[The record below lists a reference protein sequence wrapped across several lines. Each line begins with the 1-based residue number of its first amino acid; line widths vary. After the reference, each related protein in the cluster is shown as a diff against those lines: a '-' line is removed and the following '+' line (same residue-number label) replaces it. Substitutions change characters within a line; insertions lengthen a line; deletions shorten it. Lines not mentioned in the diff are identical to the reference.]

1 MFRDIGFILEVIK
14 DFGKILAF
22 GFYFA
27 SCFLMHTTPAPY
39 NYLFMAYALFGLM
52 YWFVPLTKEVLE
64 DKYKRYRA
72 RKEEAWN
79 VLKETK

>member
-1 MFRDIGFILEVIK
+1 MFKDVGFVLELIK
-14 DFGKILAF
+14 DLGKMFALGLF
-22 GFYFA
+22 FA

-39 NYLFMAYALFGLM
+39 NYIFAAYTLFGML
-52 YWFVPLTKEVLE
+52 YWWVPLTKEVLQ

-79 VLKETK
+79 VLKDTK